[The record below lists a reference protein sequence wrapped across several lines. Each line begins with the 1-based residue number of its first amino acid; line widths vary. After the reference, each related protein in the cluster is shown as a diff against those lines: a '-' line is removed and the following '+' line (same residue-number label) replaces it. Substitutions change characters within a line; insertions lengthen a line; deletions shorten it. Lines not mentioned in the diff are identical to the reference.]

1 MKLVSRRQ
9 EYRET
14 LREDILD
21 AARQLFVR
29 DGYEATSMRAIA
41 AKVGCSPGILYHYFA
56 DKQAI
61 MARLVEETFCLMRQ
75 RLNAI
80 REDKAPPQDRLRRGL
95 RAYIDF
101 GLEHP
106 HHYGLLFMTPHD
118 LESQPDLLK
127 VFMNDGM
134 QTFGCLRSMCKECIE
149 LGVFRTELHDED
161 EVAQSLWVSIH
172 GLLSLQI
179 QAKTFPWVE
188 RTRLIERLVD
198 VLYQGV
204 AR

>member
-1 MKLVSRRQ
+1 MKLVGRRE
-9 EYRET
+9 EYRES

-41 AKVGCSPGILYHYFA
+41 AKVGCSPGILYHYFE

-61 MARLVEETFCLMRQ
+61 MARLVRETFCLMRQ
-75 RLNAI
+75 RLSAI
-80 REDKAPPQDRLRRGL
+80 RDDASPPEERLRRAL

-106 HHYGLLFMTPHD
+106 HHYGVLFMNKHD
-118 LESQPDLLK
+118 LENMPDLLH
-127 VFMNDGM
+127 VFMQDGM
-134 QTFGCLRSMCKECIE
+134 ETFSCLRSLCAECMAKRIFRPE
-149 LGVFRTELHDED
+149 LRDDD
-161 EVAQSLWVSIH
+161 EVAQALWVSIH

-179 QAKTFPWVE
+179 QSRTFPWVE
-188 RTRLIERLVD
+188 RNRLMDTLVR
-198 VLYQGV
+198 GV